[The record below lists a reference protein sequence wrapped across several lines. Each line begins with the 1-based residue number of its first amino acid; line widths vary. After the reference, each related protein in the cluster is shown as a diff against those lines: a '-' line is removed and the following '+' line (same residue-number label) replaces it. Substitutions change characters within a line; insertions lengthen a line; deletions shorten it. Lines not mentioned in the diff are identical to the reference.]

1 MPGRLGGA
9 TDGTPGQA
17 CELSNLQ
24 FADRGASEAP
34 GNGSGMGLDASCVE
48 PSRRA
53 AMNRRDQY
61 GRLRC
66 SMRTTPAELGA
77 WTN

>member
-1 MPGRLGGA
+1 MPRRVGSALDGA
-9 TDGTPGQA
+9 PGQA
-17 CELSNLQ
+17 CELSRLQ
-24 FADRGASEAP
+24 FADRVASGAP
-34 GNGSGMGLDASCVE
+34 GNGSGMGLDTSCVG
-48 PSRRA
+48 PIRRA